1 MLAVVVGEM
10 PLHEPDGVIRAPP
23 LDVGGVRPDHG
34 RNGCMN
40 KDLLRQRFLRDA
52 LGYVHGAY
60 VAPLAAFHDVEVD
73 EAPVQVVAIE
83 DVAASPHDVLEDVLL
98 VSLDRRLPRDSP
110 SGLHSGAVQR
120 VEVGHRLDV
129 QALDPGIPVPPPL
142 LGAPGPSRL
151 SALVRIQGGHPARL
165 AMALR
170 SRLQKGHEIGPNAG
184 EPNHAR
190 SVRPPARGAY
200 SRPDGRWSRLPSS
213 FCTAFGRAYSVWR

>member
-1 MLAVVVGEM
+1 MPAVVFGEM
-10 PLHEPDGVIRAPP
+10 PLHEPDGVISAPA
-23 LDVGGVRPDHG
+23 LDVGGIRPDHG
-34 RNGCMN
+34 WDGGRD

-60 VAPLAAFHDVEVD
+60 VTPLAALHDVEVD
-73 EAPVQVVAIE
+73 ETPVQVVAIE
-83 DVAASPHDVLEDVLL
+83 DVAASPYDVLEDVLL
-98 VSLDRRLPRDSP
+98 VSLDRRLPGDSP
-110 SGLHSGAVQR
+110 SGLHRGAVQR

-129 QALDPGIPVPPPL
+129 QALDPGTPVPLPL
-142 LGAPGPSRL
+142 LCAPGPPRL
-151 SALVRIQGGHPARL
+151 TALVRIQGGHPARP

-184 EPNHAR
+184 ESDHAR

-200 SRPDGRWSRLPSS
+200 SRPCGRWSRLPSS